1 MDTIKSDLNRL
12 DKRLNGGF
20 RKGALSVIAGR
31 PGMGKTAF
39 ALQIAGNISKN
50 GNNVIL
56 FSLEMS
62 KDTVLERMAK
72 QGIDKEC
79 RIIIDDTP
87 AVSVEY
93 ITDKAKSGE
102 NVDAIII
109 DYFQLLRSDES
120 HNCDNRIDEAF
131 YNSDALKRLAREL
144 NVSVIVTSQISRP
157 SVARLDTK
165 PSLLDFRDSRPI
177 VKYADLILFTYLE
190 AYDPEHPDT
199 FRKDKL
205 IIAKNKYGT
214 LGDVPV
220 VWHGERLVFEERE

>member
-12 DKRLNGGF
+12 DKMLNGGF

-93 ITDKAKSGE
+93 ITDKA
-102 NVDAIII
+102 NW
-109 DYFQLLRSDES
+109 
-120 HNCDNRIDEAF
+120 
-131 YNSDALKRLAREL
+131 
-144 NVSVIVTSQISRP
+144 
-157 SVARLDTK
+157 
-165 PSLLDFRDSRPI
+165 
-177 VKYADLILFTYLE
+177 
-190 AYDPEHPDT
+190 
-199 FRKDKL
+199 KL
-205 IIAKNKYGT
+205 
-214 LGDVPV
+214 
-220 VWHGERLVFEERE
+220 